1 MSQLEMTPNSPP
13 EDNLTG
19 HNYDGIQEYDNPA
32 PGWWTWIF
40 VITVFFSFFYVIVF
54 VVGGDDQSVV
64 AYYNQANVE
73 LMKAQ
78 YGQLGDVKGDDE
90 TLLKLMRDEKWNKV
104 GASIFQS
111 NCVTC
116 HGADGSGIAG
126 PNLTDEFYINVKKVS
141 DIYDVV
147 NRGRQNGA
155 MPAWGQRLP
164 NVEQVLVSA
173 YVASLRGQNKPS
185 VGGRP
190 KEGNAAEPWPV
201 K

>member
-1 MSQLEMTPNSPP
+1 MSQIELPNDHVP
-13 EDNLTG
+13 DDKLTG
-19 HNYDGIQEYDNPA
+19 HNYDGIHEFDNPT
-32 PGWWTWIF
+32 PRWWVWIF
-40 VITVFFSFFYVIVF
+40 VLTHVWGFFYLVVF
-54 VVGGDDQSVV
+54 ILGGEDQSPA
-64 AYYNQANVE
+64 AYYNADNVE

-90 TLLKLMRDEKWNKV
+90 TLLRLMRDEKWNKV
-104 GASIFQS
+104 GGSIYQS

-116 HGADGSGIAG
+116 HGADASGIAG
-126 PNLTDEFYINVKKVS
+126 PNLTDDSYIHVKKVS

-155 MPAWGQRLP
+155 MPAWGQRLQP
-164 NVEQVLVSA
+164 VEQVLVSA

-190 KEGNAAEPWPV
+190 KEGTVPEPWPA